1 MKKFIIAS
9 LLLFATQGIFAQLDW
24 SQLSEDYSKTFLLA
38 ERVAEQTEKVSADE
52 KGIGIVIKGGVV
64 TLERSI
70 DSRSTTQEDHR
81 FKLIKSDGNKIPL
94 DKISTEKVLEKYKL
108 ALEQIDEK
116 LKADR
121 KAQVEDIL
129 NSLFN

>member
-24 SQLSEDYSKTFLLA
+24 SQLSEDYSKTYLLA

-52 KGIGIVIKGGVV
+52 KGIGIVTKNGPVV
-64 TLERSI
+64 LERSI
-70 DSRSTTQEDHR
+70 DSRSTTKEDHR

-94 DKISTEKVLEKYKL
+94 DKISTEKVLDKYKI